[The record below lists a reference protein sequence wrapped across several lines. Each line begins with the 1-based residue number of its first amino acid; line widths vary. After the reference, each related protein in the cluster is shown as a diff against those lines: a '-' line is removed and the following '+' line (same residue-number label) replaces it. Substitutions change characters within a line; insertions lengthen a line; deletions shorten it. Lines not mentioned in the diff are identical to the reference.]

1 MSGHSHF
8 AGIKHKKALQDAK
21 RANVFTKVARL
32 VTLAAKEGGGDPTT
46 NFKLRLAIDQAR
58 SVNMPKENIERAI
71 KRGTGELKDQAAI
84 EEIVYEAKGPGNIV
98 MLLKVATDNKNRT
111 LGEIRNVIEKSGGKM
126 ASAGSFKH
134 LFRQVGSIYVTTK
147 PETANDVELKAID
160 AGAIDTI
167 FQGELLQIVT
177 EPRDLKEIKEA
188 LEEKGINIDN
198 AGLIFVPI
206 SQLEIDVETKL
217 DYEKLLE
224 KLDELDDV
232 QEIFDN
238 L

>member
-1 MSGHSHF
+1 MSGHSHW
-8 AGIKHKKALQDAK
+8 AGIKHKKATQDTK
-21 RANVFTKVARL
+21 RAGVFTKVARI

-58 SVNMPKENIERAI
+58 AVNMPKDNIDRAI

-84 EEIVYEAKGPGNIV
+84 EEIIYEAMGPGNIA

-126 ASAGSFKH
+126 VPVGSFKH
-134 LFRQVGSIYVTTK
+134 LFRNIGMIYVNTTGK
-147 PETANDVELKAID
+147 NADELEMTAID
-160 AGAIDTI
+160 AGALDTI
-167 FQGELLQIVT
+167 FQGEFLQIYT
-177 EPRDLKEIKEA
+177 EPKELKKIKEA
-188 LEEKGINIDN
+188 LEKENINIDN
-198 AGLIFVPI
+198 AGLIFTPLDPI
-206 SQLEIDVETKL
+206 EIDQNTKF

-224 KLDELDDV
+224 KLDELNDV
-232 QEIFDN
+232 QEIYDN

>member
-8 AGIKHKKALQDAK
+8 AGIKHKKAAQDAK

-32 VTLAAKEGGGDPTT
+32 ITLATREGGGNPDT

-58 SVNMPKENIERAI
+58 SVNMPNVNIDRAI

-84 EEIVYEAKGPGNIV
+84 EEIIYEAMGPGAIS
-98 MLLKVATDNKNRT
+98 LLIKVATDNKNRI

-126 ASAGSFKH
+126 VPAGSFQH
-134 LFRQVGSIYVTTK
+134 LFQQVGTIYVTTK
-147 PETANDVELKAID
+147 PETANDIELKAID
-160 AGAIDTI
+160 AGAIDTV
-167 FQGELLQIVT
+167 FHGELLQIMT
-177 EPRDLKEIKEA
+177 DPRDLKEIKEN
-188 LEEKGINIDN
+188 LEKKGTNIDN
-198 AGLIFVPI
+198 AGLIFAPL
-206 SQLEIDVETKL
+206 SPLEIDVETKI

-232 QEIFDN
+232 QEIYDN

>member
-32 VTLAAKEGGGDPTT
+32 VTIAAKEGGGDPTT

-58 SVNMPKENIERAI
+58 AVNMPKDNIDRAI

-84 EEIVYEAKGPGNIV
+84 EEIIYEAMGPGNIV
-98 MLLKVATDNKNRT
+98 MLIKVATDNKNRT

-126 ASAGSFKH
+126 VPTGSFQH

-147 PETANDVELKAID
+147 PETANDIELKAID

-167 FQGELLQIVT
+167 FQGEILQIIT
-177 EPRDLKEIKEA
+177 DPRDLKEIKEN
-188 LEEKGINIDN
+188 LEQKGINIDS
-198 AGLIFVPI
+198 AGLTFAPL
-206 SQLEIDVETKL
+206 SPLEIDVETKL

-224 KLDELDDV
+224 KLDEFDDV
-232 QEIFDN
+232 QEIYDN